1 MKNIAKTIL
10 SNFACNTAM
19 AGIAPEAATVAVNLG
34 RTAQRIESNWK
45 GKVEWNVFQDTGWAG
60 LMEITLPTASME
72 ALEAVFQEE
81 GMEAAIAL
89 LNS

>member
-1 MKNIAKTIL
+1 MNNIAKTIV
-10 SNFACNTAM
+10 SKFATSSAM
-19 AGIAPEAATVAVNLG
+19 AGIAPVEATASMNLG

-45 GKVEWNVFQDTGWAG
+45 GEVEWNVFQDTGWAG

-72 ALEAVFQEE
+72 ALEAIFQEK
-81 GMEAAIAL
+81 GMHAAIEW